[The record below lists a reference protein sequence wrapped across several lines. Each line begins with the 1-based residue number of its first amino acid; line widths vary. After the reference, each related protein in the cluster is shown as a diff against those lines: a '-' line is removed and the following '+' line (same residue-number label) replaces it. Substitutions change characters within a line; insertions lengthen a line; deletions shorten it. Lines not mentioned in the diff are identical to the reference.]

1 MRALIV
7 DDSSTM
13 RSLLRMHLKQA
24 GFETLEAGD
33 GQAGWE
39 TLQREGA
46 AELALVDWNMPR
58 MSGFDFVRTV
68 RADGRYDQMR
78 IMMVTAQAELEEV
91 QRVLECGADEYMM
104 KPFNKEVVLDK
115 LRMLGF

>member
-13 RSLLRMHLKQA
+13 RSLLRMYLKQA
-24 GFETLEAGD
+24 GFATLEAGD

-39 TLQREGA
+39 VLQQEGPLD
-46 AELALVDWNMPR
+46 LALVDWNMPC
-58 MSGFDFVRTV
+58 MNGLEFVQTV
-68 RADGRYDQMR
+68 RADGRFDQMR
-78 IMMVTAQAELEEV
+78 IMMVTAQAEVEQV
-91 QRVLECGADEYMM
+91 QRMLQSGADEYIM
-104 KPFNKEVVLDK
+104 KPFNKDVIIDK